1 MEVHPLSQLLE
12 QHIQHPVV
20 QGAADVLVRVLV
32 KPLRVAVQIPGELP
46 ETHPVAPVVSVSIQ
60 PDSMQKQ
67 HRVNPDSPLR
77 FQALQLPMAAVELVE
92 ADTRNTHPLVQIA
105 PVMVAT
111 VLEMQRELM
120 KILFTAELV
129 LLES

>member
-1 MEVHPLSQLLE
+1 M
-12 QHIQHPVV
+12 
-20 QGAADVLVRVLV
+20 LVRVQV
-32 KPLRVAVQIPGELP
+32 RPLRVAVQIPGELP
-46 ETHPVAPVVSVSIQ
+46 ETHPVAPVASVSIQ

-77 FQALQLPMAAVELVE
+77 FQALQLPTAAAELVE
-92 ADTRNTHPLVQIA
+92 ADIRNMHPLVQIA
-105 PVMVAT
+105 PVMVVT

-120 KILFTAELV
+120 KILFTAVPV